1 MELQQKAGSPP
12 IRTGS
17 DLQRAPSWPGGSL
30 GQDQRGTP
38 SQGGA
43 NSVSVASM
51 AENRNS
57 AELEDRIRRRA
68 YEIYIERGRQDEHAE
83 EHWL

>member
-1 MELQQKAGSPP
+1 
-12 IRTGS
+12 
-17 DLQRAPSWPGGSL
+17 
-30 GQDQRGTP
+30 
-38 SQGGA
+38 
-43 NSVSVASM
+43 M